1 MQLLLTAVQE
11 LDGQDIQLISAN
23 EKSVDKVKQPINGNF
38 SSSDETENW
47 FGSDSSAT

>member
-1 MQLLLTAVQE
+1 MQD
-11 LDGQDIQLISAN
+11 LDGQDIQLISTN
-23 EKSVDKVKQPINGNF
+23 ENSVDKVRQPINGNF